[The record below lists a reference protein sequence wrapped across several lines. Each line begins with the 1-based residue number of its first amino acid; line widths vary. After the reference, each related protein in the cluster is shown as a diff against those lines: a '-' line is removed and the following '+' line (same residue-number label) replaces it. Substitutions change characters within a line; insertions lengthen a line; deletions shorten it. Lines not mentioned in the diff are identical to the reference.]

1 MGLLATQLMLGCHN
15 DDSEEAVVT
24 PMKVEV
30 PSNLEQPANLVGNW
44 QEAKGKQT
52 IQLNADGACEIIA
65 KVVLGS
71 NVTKGEAKGFDSK
84 TAAKWGT
91 RGGKFYFTDMQN
103 STPLVYDWEMKGEKL
118 KLSVSGTELIY
129 TRTKK

>member
-15 DDSEEAVVT
+15 DDSEEAVVN

-52 IQLNADGACEIIA
+52 VQMNADGTCEMIT
-65 KVVLGS
+65 KVVLG
-71 NVTKGEAKGFDSK
+71 NDVTKGEAKGFDSK
-84 TAAKWGT
+84 TPAKWGT
-91 RGGKFYFTDMQN
+91 KGDKFYFTEMQN
-103 STPLVYDWEMKGEKL
+103 SPSLAYDWKL
-118 KLSVSGTELIY
+118 EGGRLILSVSGTEMIY